1 LGIVFPDTG
10 RQDKLLR
17 ASSAFGKILFVKLI
31 KKLTNTCGE
40 EGCVT
45 RFGTGG
51 LSWGHLAGLH
61 FDCCKDHEN
70 HTTITC
76 LCMDTKADMEA
87 VLTELRKCRMML
99 CACCHGN
106 DVETTS
112 SGQSKRQGK
121 KQAQKT
127 GKKQKQTQETCKKC
141 SKPSVHRNYGFCLTH
156 RNLK

>member
-17 ASSAFGKILFVKLI
+17 ASRAFGKILFVKLI

-61 FDCCKDHEN
+61 FDCCTDHGN
-70 HTTITC
+70 HIPVTA
-76 LCMDTKADMEA
+76 LCMDTKVDMEA
-87 VLTELRKCRMML
+87 VITELRKCRML